1 MVEGKPRVTVS
12 GVEVRAAGVSGEE
25 KDQSIWGGESL
36 SRDEAAGEVRGGGGP
51 RAIGGSWLHSE
62 CDGSHRGDCTRGVM

>member
-12 GVEVRAAGVSGEE
+12 WAEVRVAGVSGEE

-36 SRDEAAGEVRGGGGP
+36 SRDEAAGEVREGGP
-51 RAIGGSWLHSE
+51 RGPQEDLGFILSVMGAIVGIVPE
-62 CDGSHRGDCTRGVM
+62 A

>member
-12 GVEVRAAGVSGEE
+12 WAEVRVAGVSGEE

-36 SRDEAAGEVRGGGGP
+36 SRDEAAGEVREEDPAG
-51 RAIGGSWLHSE
+51 
-62 CDGSHRGDCTRGVM
+62 HRRILASF